1 MDGPSPGRAALA
13 EYRGADLLSSIRA
26 LPLAASIGVDDPLA
40 SLFGSAE
47 IALRADETFT
57 KFMLARYRYFSLFF
71 EWSCA
76 RFSQILLV
84 GSGFDTRSLSSA
96 ACALF
101 KPLVVEIDRDE
112 VFARK
117 RAVLA
122 QQGVPIPD
130 HVKYLAADLGGE
142 DLVPVLKGAGFD
154 PSLPAAVLAEGVLYF
169 LPERITRRFLSPGFF
184 DLAAGSVLLADLWA
198 DALVEL
204 RNGMIQH
211 RPFHRSSL
219 PKNIAR
225 WPAHLRAAGFADAA
239 MNPLRDIAGAV
250 WNENFDAVRGWEI
263 VELRS

>member
-1 MDGPSPGRAALA
+1 MEGPSTGQSALA

-57 KFMLARYRYFSLFF
+57 RFMLARYRYFSLFF
-71 EWSCA
+71 EWACA
-76 RFSQILLV
+76 RFFQILLV

-117 RAVLA
+117 RDVLA
-122 QQGVPIPD
+122 RQGVPIPG
-130 HVKYLAADLGGE
+130 HVKYLAADLGAG
-142 DLVPVLKGAGFD
+142 DLLPVLKGAGFD
-154 PSLPAAVLAEGVLYF
+154 PSLPTAVLAEGVLYF

-184 DLAAGSVLLADLWA
+184 DLAPGSVLLADLWS
-198 DALVEL
+198 DGFVDI

-219 PKNIAR
+219 PRKIAD
-225 WPAHLRAAGFADAA
+225 WPAHLRAAGFVEATRE
-239 MNPLRDIAGAV
+239 PLCNIAGAV
-250 WNENFDAVRGWEI
+250 WNENFDTVRGWEI